1 MTIFIMQF
9 SRLGGR
15 RAPEDEEAIRQAA
28 SREPPRARILS
39 ERVEVH
45 IVESAVY
52 ECEGTLNN

>member
-1 MTIFIMQF
+1 MQF

-52 ECEGTLNN
+52 ECEGRLNT